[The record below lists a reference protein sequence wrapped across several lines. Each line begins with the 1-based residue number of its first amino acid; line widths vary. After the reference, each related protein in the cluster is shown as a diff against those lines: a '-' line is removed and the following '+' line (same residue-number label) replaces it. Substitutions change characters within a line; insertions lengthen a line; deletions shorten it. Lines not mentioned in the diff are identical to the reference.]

1 MLFDYPESKDLGG
14 YFLFIRWC
22 WLITDHI
29 KVSSSL
35 QIPSPFL
42 LMGQRGQCLS
52 DLVGFLM
59 GHHIEDAFMFLST
72 VLLLLES
79 HGAGFLKAVDLKSA

>member
-1 MLFDYPESKDLGG
+1 ML
-14 YFLFIRWC
+14 
-22 WLITDHI
+22 
-29 KVSSSL
+29 
-35 QIPSPFL
+35 SPFL

-59 GHHIEDAFMFLST
+59 GHHIEGAFMFLSS

-79 HGAGFLKAVDLKSA
+79 QGAGFLQSVDLKSA